1 MAKDNKD
8 AVSDYHKQI
17 KDMKIRF
24 PKQNDDLGI
33 PDYSEIIKQQAK
45 LTGKKSV
52 NDYVLSLIETDIRSN
67 PEGLTDPDFVIQKDL
82 REIKLKNS

>member
-52 NDYVLSLIETDIRSN
+52 NDYVLSLIEADIRSN
-67 PEGLTDPDFVIQKDL
+67 PVGLNDSDFVIQKDL

>member
-33 PDYSEIIKQQAK
+33 PDYSEIIKKQAK

>member
-45 LTGKKSV
+45 LTGRKSV
-52 NDYVLSLIETDIRSN
+52 NDYVLSLIEADIRSN
-67 PEGLTDPDFVIQKDL
+67 PVGLNDPDFVIQKDL

>member
-67 PEGLTDPDFVIQKDL
+67 PEGLADPDFVIQKDL